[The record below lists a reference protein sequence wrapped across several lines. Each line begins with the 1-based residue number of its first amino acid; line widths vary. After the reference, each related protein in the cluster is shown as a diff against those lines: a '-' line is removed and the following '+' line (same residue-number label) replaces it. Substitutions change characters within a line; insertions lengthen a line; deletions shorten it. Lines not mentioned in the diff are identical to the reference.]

1 MIEFRKKSQEED
13 LMPEA
18 IKRLKGEEVP
28 FEVIPTKKAD
38 EVSRRNSKSLVIT
51 SFKKTEDGM
60 YEIKV
65 KDKELYRYTQKML
78 SSIFR
83 LDITDVDKDT
93 RTVTAEGKQLGIMLD
108 ILEVIALNPNY
119 NLSLV
124 YDGRI

>member
-1 MIEFRKKSQEED
+1 MIEFRKKTQEID

-18 IKRLKGEEVP
+18 IKYLKENEVP
-28 FEVIPTKKAD
+28 FEIIPTKKAD

-51 SFKKTEDGM
+51 SFKKTEDGI

-78 SSIFR
+78 GSIFR

>member
-1 MIEFRKKSQEED
+1 MIEFRKKSHEED

-18 IKRLKGEEVP
+18 IKRLQEEELP

-51 SFKKTEDGM
+51 SFRKTEDGM
-60 YEIKV
+60 FEIKV

-78 SSIFR
+78 GSIFR

-93 RTVTAEGKQLGIMLD
+93 RTVTAEGRQLGIMLD